1 MRIAMTRS
9 VSSSMERCELTYY
22 QRAAMDIALARAQHA
37 AYEEALA
44 GLGCKIISLPEAP
57 DLPDAVFVE
66 DAAVVLDEVAVITRP
81 GAESRR
87 AETGSLAQAL
97 EEFRR
102 LARIE
107 APGTLDGGDVLRI
120 GKNIYVGSSGRSSR
134 EGIEQMAAALLPW
147 GYRVRA
153 VPVQGCLHLKSA
165 VTQVG
170 PEILLINRA
179 WVDAEHFPGLR
190 LVEVDPLE
198 PDGAN
203 GLLVGDA
210 LIYSAAHPRTR
221 ERLLA
226 CGIRVVSVEM
236 SEMEKAEGAVTC
248 CSLIFEA

>member
-81 GAESRR
+81 GAELRR

-134 EGIEQMAAALLPW
+134 EGIEQMAAALLPF
-147 GYRVRA
+147 GL
-153 VPVQGCLHLKSA
+153 PGEGCA
-165 VTQVG
+165 GTGMPAPQVG
-170 PEILLINRA
+170 RYPGGAGDPPDQPRLGGRGK
-179 WVDAEHFPGLR
+179 FPR
-190 LVEVDPLE
+190 P
-198 PDGAN
+198 
-203 GLLVGDA
+203 
-210 LIYSAAHPRTR
+210 AA
-221 ERLLA
+221 
-226 CGIRVVSVEM
+226 GGS
-236 SEMEKAEGAVTC
+236 
-248 CSLIFEA
+248 